1 MIRAGRG
8 GVYAADWLERGIV
21 GIGWDFGGADIAGMN
36 REKIRAAYAA
46 AHPSESKQKVAANVG
61 QIYRFA
67 HCMAQG
73 STVVMYD
80 PAERLYHIG
89 DISGPCKPTSE
100 SESLTYTRTVKWGK
114 TALRD
119 ALSPASKNS
128 LGGIQTIFAVSDEV
142 MSDLEAAGSKPAC
155 NDSSADADDN
165 AANDEETLAAT
176 YDNGIELIKD
186 RVNQLDWEDM
196 ERLVAGMLEAMG
208 YCARVMPKGPDGG
221 RDVVASP
228 DALGLE
234 SPRIVAEEKEERAR
248 KTAMDD
254 FNAAFSEY
262 LKALGNSELTV
273 EKIDELENAI
283 SALSGSEKG
292 CTIEIESE
300 QFKSLVK
307 SVRDY
312 TERLSKANSAKS
324 SNVVFKL
331 FEKKPSDISGLKE
344 CLATQREILTQA
356 A

>member
-1 MIRAGRG
+1 MIQQVA
-8 GVYAADWLERGIV
+8 
-21 GIGWDFGGADIAGMN
+21 FDI
-36 REKIRAAYAA
+36 
-46 AHPSESKQKVAANVG
+46 
-61 QIYRFA
+61 
-67 HCMAQG
+67 
-73 STVVMYD
+73 
-80 PAERLYHIG
+80 
-89 DISGPCKPTSE
+89 
-100 SESLTYTRTVKWGK
+100 
-114 TALRD
+114 
-119 ALSPASKNS
+119 
-128 LGGIQTIFAVSDEV
+128 
-142 MSDLEAAGSKPAC
+142 
-155 NDSSADADDN
+155 
-165 AANDEETLAAT
+165 
-176 YDNGIELIKD
+176 
-186 RVNQLDWEDM
+186 
-196 ERLVAGMLEAMG
+196 
-208 YCARVMPKGPDGG
+208 PKEI
-221 RDVVASP
+221 
-228 DALGLE
+228 ALGLASGE
-234 SPRIVAEEKEERAR
+234 YVQYGGVVRDAAGHIVKHLEPADVSNDVNKAIQVAAQAIQLAKENKKAAIGVLAIAGVAAAGGAVYAGVTHLQHKMEERAR

-331 FEKKPSDISGLKE
+331 FEKKPNDISGLKE

>member
-1 MIRAGRG
+1 MI
-8 GVYAADWLERGIV
+8 
-21 GIGWDFGGADIAGMN
+21 
-36 REKIRAAYAA
+36 
-46 AHPSESKQKVAANVG
+46 QQVAFDV
-61 QIYRFA
+61 
-67 HCMAQG
+67 
-73 STVVMYD
+73 
-80 PAERLYHIG
+80 
-89 DISGPCKPTSE
+89 
-100 SESLTYTRTVKWGK
+100 
-114 TALRD
+114 
-119 ALSPASKNS
+119 
-128 LGGIQTIFAVSDEV
+128 
-142 MSDLEAAGSKPAC
+142 
-155 NDSSADADDN
+155 
-165 AANDEETLAAT
+165 
-176 YDNGIELIKD
+176 
-186 RVNQLDWEDM
+186 
-196 ERLVAGMLEAMG
+196 
-208 YCARVMPKGPDGG
+208 PKEI
-221 RDVVASP
+221 
-228 DALGLE
+228 ALGLASGE
-234 SPRIVAEEKEERAR
+234 YVQYGGVVRDAAGHIVKHLEPADVSNDVNKAIQVAAQAIQLAKENKKTAIGVLAVAGVAAAGGAVYAGVTHLQHKKEERAR

-331 FEKKPSDISGLKE
+331 FEKKPNDTSGLKE

>member
-1 MIRAGRG
+1 MIQQVA
-8 GVYAADWLERGIV
+8 
-21 GIGWDFGGADIAGMN
+21 FDI
-36 REKIRAAYAA
+36 
-46 AHPSESKQKVAANVG
+46 
-61 QIYRFA
+61 
-67 HCMAQG
+67 
-73 STVVMYD
+73 
-80 PAERLYHIG
+80 
-89 DISGPCKPTSE
+89 
-100 SESLTYTRTVKWGK
+100 
-114 TALRD
+114 
-119 ALSPASKNS
+119 
-128 LGGIQTIFAVSDEV
+128 
-142 MSDLEAAGSKPAC
+142 
-155 NDSSADADDN
+155 
-165 AANDEETLAAT
+165 
-176 YDNGIELIKD
+176 
-186 RVNQLDWEDM
+186 
-196 ERLVAGMLEAMG
+196 
-208 YCARVMPKGPDGG
+208 PKEI
-221 RDVVASP
+221 
-228 DALGLE
+228 ALGLASGE
-234 SPRIVAEEKEERAR
+234 YVQYGGVVRDAAGHIVKHLEPADVSNDVNKAIQVAAQAIQPAKENKKTAIGVLAVAGVAAAGGAVYAGVTHLQHKKEERAR

-331 FEKKPSDISGLKE
+331 FEKKPNDISGLKE

>member
-1 MIRAGRG
+1 MIQQVA
-8 GVYAADWLERGIV
+8 
-21 GIGWDFGGADIAGMN
+21 FDI
-36 REKIRAAYAA
+36 
-46 AHPSESKQKVAANVG
+46 
-61 QIYRFA
+61 
-67 HCMAQG
+67 
-73 STVVMYD
+73 
-80 PAERLYHIG
+80 
-89 DISGPCKPTSE
+89 
-100 SESLTYTRTVKWGK
+100 
-114 TALRD
+114 
-119 ALSPASKNS
+119 
-128 LGGIQTIFAVSDEV
+128 
-142 MSDLEAAGSKPAC
+142 
-155 NDSSADADDN
+155 
-165 AANDEETLAAT
+165 
-176 YDNGIELIKD
+176 
-186 RVNQLDWEDM
+186 
-196 ERLVAGMLEAMG
+196 
-208 YCARVMPKGPDGG
+208 PKEI
-221 RDVVASP
+221 
-228 DALGLE
+228 ALGLASGE
-234 SPRIVAEEKEERAR
+234 YVQYGGVVRDAAGHIVKHLEPADVSNDVNKAIQVAAQAIQLAKENKKTAIGVLAVAGVAAAGGAVYAGVTHLQHKKEERVR

-331 FEKKPSDISGLKE
+331 FEKKPNDISGLKE

>member
-1 MIRAGRG
+1 MIQQVA
-8 GVYAADWLERGIV
+8 
-21 GIGWDFGGADIAGMN
+21 FDI
-36 REKIRAAYAA
+36 
-46 AHPSESKQKVAANVG
+46 
-61 QIYRFA
+61 
-67 HCMAQG
+67 
-73 STVVMYD
+73 
-80 PAERLYHIG
+80 
-89 DISGPCKPTSE
+89 
-100 SESLTYTRTVKWGK
+100 
-114 TALRD
+114 
-119 ALSPASKNS
+119 
-128 LGGIQTIFAVSDEV
+128 
-142 MSDLEAAGSKPAC
+142 
-155 NDSSADADDN
+155 
-165 AANDEETLAAT
+165 
-176 YDNGIELIKD
+176 
-186 RVNQLDWEDM
+186 
-196 ERLVAGMLEAMG
+196 
-208 YCARVMPKGPDGG
+208 PKEI
-221 RDVVASP
+221 
-228 DALGLE
+228 ALGLASGE
-234 SPRIVAEEKEERAR
+234 YVQYGGVVRDAAGHIVKHLEPADVSNDVNKAIQVAAQAIQLAKENRKTAIGVLAVASVAAAGGAVYAGVTHLQHKKEERAR

-331 FEKKPSDISGLKE
+331 FEKKPNDISGLKE

>member
-1 MIRAGRG
+1 MIQQVAFD
-8 GVYAADWLERGIV
+8 VP
-21 GIGWDFGGADIAGMN
+21 
-36 REKIRAAYAA
+36 REI
-46 AHPSESKQKVAANVG
+46 
-61 QIYRFA
+61 
-67 HCMAQG
+67 
-73 STVVMYD
+73 
-80 PAERLYHIG
+80 
-89 DISGPCKPTSE
+89 
-100 SESLTYTRTVKWGK
+100 
-114 TALRD
+114 
-119 ALSPASKNS
+119 
-128 LGGIQTIFAVSDEV
+128 
-142 MSDLEAAGSKPAC
+142 
-155 NDSSADADDN
+155 
-165 AANDEETLAAT
+165 
-176 YDNGIELIKD
+176 
-186 RVNQLDWEDM
+186 
-196 ERLVAGMLEAMG
+196 
-208 YCARVMPKGPDGG
+208 
-221 RDVVASP
+221 
-228 DALGLE
+228 ALGLASGE
-234 SPRIVAEEKEERAR
+234 YVQYGGVVRDAAGHIVKHLEPADVSNDANKAMQVAAQAIQLAKENKKAAIGVLAVAGVAAAGGAVYAGVTHLQHKKEKRAR

-331 FEKKPSDISGLKE
+331 FEKKPNDISGLKE

>member
-1 MIRAGRG
+1 MIQQVA
-8 GVYAADWLERGIV
+8 
-21 GIGWDFGGADIAGMN
+21 FDI
-36 REKIRAAYAA
+36 
-46 AHPSESKQKVAANVG
+46 
-61 QIYRFA
+61 
-67 HCMAQG
+67 
-73 STVVMYD
+73 
-80 PAERLYHIG
+80 
-89 DISGPCKPTSE
+89 
-100 SESLTYTRTVKWGK
+100 
-114 TALRD
+114 
-119 ALSPASKNS
+119 
-128 LGGIQTIFAVSDEV
+128 
-142 MSDLEAAGSKPAC
+142 
-155 NDSSADADDN
+155 
-165 AANDEETLAAT
+165 
-176 YDNGIELIKD
+176 
-186 RVNQLDWEDM
+186 
-196 ERLVAGMLEAMG
+196 
-208 YCARVMPKGPDGG
+208 PKEI
-221 RDVVASP
+221 
-228 DALGLE
+228 ALGLTSGE
-234 SPRIVAEEKEERAR
+234 YVQYGGVVRDAAGHIVKHLEPADVSNDVNKAIQVAAQAIQLAKENKKTAIGVLAVAGVAAAGGAVYAGVTHLQHKKEERAR

-331 FEKKPSDISGLKE
+331 FEKKPNDISGLKE

>member
-1 MIRAGRG
+1 MIQQVA
-8 GVYAADWLERGIV
+8 
-21 GIGWDFGGADIAGMN
+21 FDI
-36 REKIRAAYAA
+36 
-46 AHPSESKQKVAANVG
+46 
-61 QIYRFA
+61 
-67 HCMAQG
+67 
-73 STVVMYD
+73 
-80 PAERLYHIG
+80 
-89 DISGPCKPTSE
+89 
-100 SESLTYTRTVKWGK
+100 
-114 TALRD
+114 
-119 ALSPASKNS
+119 
-128 LGGIQTIFAVSDEV
+128 
-142 MSDLEAAGSKPAC
+142 
-155 NDSSADADDN
+155 
-165 AANDEETLAAT
+165 
-176 YDNGIELIKD
+176 
-186 RVNQLDWEDM
+186 
-196 ERLVAGMLEAMG
+196 
-208 YCARVMPKGPDGG
+208 PKEI
-221 RDVVASP
+221 
-228 DALGLE
+228 ALGLASGE
-234 SPRIVAEEKEERAR
+234 YVQYGGVVRDAAGHIVKHLEPADVSNDVNKAIQVAAQAIQLAKENKKTAIGVLAVAGAAAAGGAVYAGVTHLQHKKEERAR

-331 FEKKPSDISGLKE
+331 FEKKPNDISGLKE